1 MVLKGAVIPNVGL
14 VTRDDIGNDGGDG
27 GSVEDTLQCL
37 TDDFACCMTA
47 SDSFWFYPSESEIQV
62 LGRSDPSSVDF
73 YRTRGMGT
81 GGIYLHHRDGAGGV
95 DDDGIYRC
103 HIPGLEGSRI
113 VYIGIYGSNTGTI
126 IIMCTPL
133 HFPYFGFQA
142 SPTLIN
148 FGVVGYTY
156 FHIICFSQ
164 WNNLLI

>member
-1 MVLKGAVIPNVGL
+1 MVLKGAVFPNNGL
-14 VTRDDIGNDGGDG
+14 VTRDDIGNDGGGG

-47 SDSFWFYPSESEIQV
+47 SDSFWFFPSGNEV
-62 LGRSDPSSVDF
+62 VGRSVDPIVDF
-73 YRTRGMGT
+73 YRTRGVVGT
-81 GGIYLHHRDGAGGV
+81 GGIYLHRRSDAGGV

-103 HIPGLEGSRI
+103 HIPGLEGSRT

-164 WNNLLI
+164 WNNPLI

>member
-1 MVLKGAVIPNVGL
+1 MVLKGAVIPNDGL
-14 VTRDDIGNDGGDG
+14 VTRDNIGNDGGDG
-27 GSVEDTLQCL
+27 VSVEDTLQCL
-37 TDDFACCMTA
+37 TDDFACCMIA
-47 SDSFWFYPSESEIQV
+47 SDSFWFYPSESEMEV
-62 LGRSDPSSVDF
+62 LGMSDPSSVDF
-73 YRTRGMGT
+73 YRTRGGMGT

-103 HIPGLEGSRI
+103 HIPGLEGSRT

-148 FGVVGYTY
+148 SGVVGYTY
-156 FHIICFSQ
+156 F
-164 WNNLLI
+164 

>member
-1 MVLKGAVIPNVGL
+1 MVLKGAVIPNDGL
-14 VTRDDIGNDGGDG
+14 VTRDNIGNDGGDG

-62 LGRSDPSSVDF
+62 LVRSDPSSVDF
-73 YRTRGMGT
+73 YRTRGGMGT

-103 HIPGLEGSRI
+103 HIPGLEGSRT

-148 FGVVGYTY
+148 SGVVGYTY
-156 FHIICFSQ
+156 F
-164 WNNLLI
+164 